1 MSSSRWSSLLCAG
14 IVIAGCAGSLERG
27 PAPTDRGSLTT
38 AQARASSASF
48 GSTPAARAPLPQTPV
63 VPSTTLASVPTV
75 FSSVPDQA
83 ALPPGSPEQTR
94 SALCQRGYDD
104 PVSQAFC
111 ASDPPQ
117 SLAQLL
123 QLLGLDFRAVVG
135 NGELGNPAFAL
146 LSHSTS
152 LSGQLVSPINPRVF
166 LFRAPASEGPIQGPA
181 RPADDLVVLA
191 FSRGEPFV
199 ELATR
204 DRTTHALRFLLLRF
218 APRCEPLGACS
229 SWELFGPSVESD
241 WSSVSLYADD
251 DLENTVFDCNVC
263 HREGGPGA
271 EKRLLMIQK
280 TAPWTHFFRDKE
292 AGKWLL
298 DSYFEAHPKSEVYGG
313 IPGRLIRWSEPAL
326 LQGLIEHEGGLLQPA
341 ELPTVALARME
352 MARKQP
358 AAVPA
363 FQSLQRRALHGDV
376 FPLPHPTAVFTDP
389 LRQAEGAT
397 AYKALMGGDSAH
409 PLPDLTELHSVPALH
424 STQRR
429 PSPNASG
436 EQILTEACA
445 RCHNQRLDQS
455 LSRAN
460 FDPSRLAE
468 LTRAQLDAVAE
479 RLVLPAASPLS
490 MPPRRFAQL
499 SSDEVQLVRETLRAR
514 KAAASH

>member
-1 MSSSRWSSLLCAG
+1 VVGAPDAATS
-14 IVIAGCAGSLERG
+14 IAS
-27 PAPTDRGSLTT
+27 PTHPH
-38 AQARASSASF
+38 ASAAASK
-48 GSTPAARAPLPQTPV
+48 
-63 VPSTTLASVPTV
+63 TTLESVPA

-83 ALPPGSPEQTR
+83 ALPAGSSEQTR

-104 PVSQAFC
+104 PVSQALC
-111 ASDPPQ
+111 AAAPPQ
-117 SLAQLL
+117 SFAELL
-123 QLLGLDFRAVVG
+123 QLLGLDFRALVG

-181 RPADDLVVLA
+181 RPADELVVLA

-204 DRTTHALRFLLLRF
+204 DRTTRALRFLLLRF
-218 APRCEPLGACS
+218 FPRCEQLGACN

-263 HREGGPGA
+263 HRDGGPNA

-292 AGKWLL
+292 AGKGLL
-298 DSYFEAHPKSEVYGG
+298 DSYFEAHPASETYGG

-326 LQGLIEHEGGLLQPA
+326 MQGLVEHEGGLVQPA

-352 MARKQP
+352 MASKQP

-363 FQSLQRRALHGDV
+363 FESLQQRALHGDL

-389 LRQAEGAT
+389 RRQAEVAS
-397 AYKALMGGDSAH
+397 AYKALMGGDRART
-409 PLPDLTELHSVPALH
+409 LPDLSELHSESALR

-429 PSPNASG
+429 PSANASG
-436 EQILTEACA
+436 EQILIEACA
-445 RCHNQRLDQS
+445 RCHNARLDQTV
-455 LSRAN
+455 SRAN
-460 FDPSRLAE
+460 FDPSRLGE
-468 LTRAQLDAVAE
+468 LSSTQLEAIEE
-479 RLVLPAASPLS
+479 RLLLPPSSPLS

-499 SSDEVQLVRETLRAR
+499 GADEVQLVRDALRDR
-514 KAAASH
+514 KAAASR